1 MSPEL
6 LLPTLPSLLSS
17 RRAPFIHRDLSWLQ
31 FNERVLAE
39 ARSASNPTLERL
51 KFLGITA
58 SNLDE
63 FFMIRF
69 AAMSRSIQRLKASE
83 ALERRRFLRLRTNL
97 LEAVTRF
104 ISKQTETFEIL
115 SAELQKS
122 GVSIVRKSK
131 EGDQSFELGKKIFHE
146 QILPRLSPPEPF
158 SFANVTTFENLQLA
172 VLFGQNLVFR
182 IPKNIAPAY
191 VHSDSETHETWIF
204 LLDDL
209 LSTHL
214 AESFRLSGLPGMIR
228 LTRDGD
234 IGMDLIE
241 EDPESIPEY
250 VRSRLKGREKGRPL
264 RIQWSGDVSD
274 KALHKLSRILK
285 LSPLEIFPVQSSLC
299 LQGLVS
305 VISQASVNKPNLR
318 YPEFQSII
326 PGALQL
332 SRGSNPDVIF
342 EELSQRDIL
351 LHHPYDSFDGYVNFI
366 RAACADPQVQM
377 IEQTVYRVDTL
388 SPVIEALKRAASSKR
403 VRVVIE
409 LRARFDELNNLQ
421 LTEDLRNAGVE
432 VAFGFGNL
440 KLHAKVA
447 LVSRVEP
454 KGMKLYT
461 HLSTGNYN
469 ASTARLYTDLAILT
483 SNSEIGA
490 DARNFFDSVWAQKVP
505 SHFKQL
511 VSAPLRLHRRL
522 LNLIENE
529 TQAAAKGE
537 RSRIFAKV
545 NALVDE
551 AVINSLYRASQ
562 AGVQVDLVVR
572 GACSLVPGVKGLSE
586 NIRVISIVDR
596 YLEHSR
602 IYYFEK
608 SRAMYLSSAD
618 WMPRNFFSR
627 LELAFPILDQR
638 IFSYLESV
646 LIPAYLRDTA
656 KAHELMPEGTWKR
669 RTATSIKPS
678 EQPHQVFEETKNIKT
693 AQEFFQLIAK
703 NRYKGTPLNA

>member
-1 MSPEL
+1 MSSEL

-39 ARSASNPTLERL
+39 ARSSSNPTLERL
-51 KFLGITA
+51 KFLGITS

-97 LEAVTRF
+97 LEAVARF
-104 ISKQTETFEIL
+104 IAKQTETFEIL

-122 GVSIVRKSK
+122 GVTIVQRSK
-131 EGDQSFELGKKIFHE
+131 EGDQGFELGRKIFHE

-182 IPKNIAPAY
+182 IPKNISSAY
-191 VHSDSETHETWIF
+191 VHSDPETNETWIF

-214 AESFRLSGLPGMIR
+214 GESFRLSGLPGMIR

-250 VRSRLKGREKGRPL
+250 IRTRLKSRERGRPL
-264 RIQWSGDVSD
+264 RLQWSGDVSD

-305 VISQASVNKPNLR
+305 IISQASTHKPALR
-318 YPEFQSII
+318 YPEFQSIL

-332 SRGSNPDVIF
+332 SKGSNSEVIF
-342 EELSQRDIL
+342 NELAQRDIL

-366 RAACADPQVQM
+366 RAACSDPQVQM

-388 SPVIEALKRAASSKR
+388 SPVIEALKRAASAKR

-447 LVSRVEP
+447 LVSRIEP

-483 SNSEIGA
+483 SSSEIGA

-529 TQAAAKGE
+529 TQAAARGE
-537 RSRIFAKV
+537 KSRIFAKV

-551 AVINSLYRASQ
+551 AVINSLYKASQ

-627 LELAFPILDQR
+627 LELAFPVLDQR

-656 KAHELMPEGTWKR
+656 KAHELMPEGTWKK
-669 RTATSIKPS
+669 RTATSIKSS
-678 EQPHQVFEETKNIKT
+678 EQLHPVFEETKSIKT

>member
-17 RRAPFIHRDLSWLQ
+17 RRSPFIHRDLSWLQ

-39 ARSASNPTLERL
+39 ARSASNPRLERL
-51 KFLGITA
+51 KFLAITS

-69 AAMSRSIQRLKASE
+69 ASIAKSIQRLKAPE
-83 ALERRRFLRLRTNL
+83 AIERRRLLRIRTNL
-97 LEAVTRF
+97 LESVIRF
-104 ISKQTETFEIL
+104 IGKQTETYEL
-115 SAELQKS
+115 LAQELQKS
-122 GVSIVRKSK
+122 GVTIVHSAK
-131 EGDQSFELGKKIFHE
+131 EGDAGFEIGRQIFNE
-146 QILPRLSPPEPF
+146 QVLARLSPPEPF
-158 SFANVTTFENLQLA
+158 SFTSASTFDNLQMA

-182 IPKNIAPAY
+182 IPKTIPSAFC
-191 VHSDSETHETWIF
+191 HTDEKSRETWAF

-209 LSTHL
+209 LKTHL
-214 AESFRLSGLPGMIR
+214 GSAFRLSSLPGLIR

-234 IGMDLIE
+234 VGIDLIE
-241 EDPESIPEY
+241 EDPESIPEF
-250 VRSRLKGREKGRPL
+250 VRSKLSSRERGRPVRL
-264 RIQWSGDVSD
+264 QWSGDVSD
-274 KALHKLSRILK
+274 KTLQKLARVLK

-299 LQGLVS
+299 LHGL
-305 VISQASVNKPNLR
+305 ISIISHASIHKQELR
-318 YPEFQSII
+318 YPEFQSIL
-326 PGALQL
+326 PGTLQL
-332 SRGSNPDVIF
+332 SKASDGDSLF
-342 EELSQRDIL
+342 QELSKGDLL

-366 RAACADPQVQM
+366 RAACADPKVQM

-388 SPVIEALKRAASSKR
+388 SPVIEALKRAASSKK

-421 LTEDLRNAGVE
+421 LTEDLRRAGVE

-447 LVSRVEP
+447 LVSRLEP
-454 KGMKLYT
+454 QGMKLYT

-483 SNSEIGA
+483 SHPEIGA
-490 DARNFFDSVWAQKVP
+490 DARNFFDSVWSQKIP

-522 LNLIENE
+522 LSLIENE
-529 TQAAAKGE
+529 TQAAMRGE
-537 RSRIFAKV
+537 KSRIFAKV

-551 AVINSLYRASQ
+551 TVINSLYRASQ

-572 GACSLVPGVKGLSE
+572 GACSLVPQVKGLSD

-602 IYYFEK
+602 IYYFES

-627 LELAFPILDQR
+627 LELAFPVLDPR
-638 IFSYLESV
+638 IYSYLESV
-646 LIPAYLRDTA
+646 LIPAYLRDTG

-669 RTATSIKPS
+669 RLASSLKTSDQLPAA
-678 EQPHQVFEETKNIKT
+678 FEAAKDPKT
-693 AQEFFQLIAK
+693 AQEFFQHLART
-703 NRYKGTPLNA
+703 RYKGTPLNA

>member
-39 ARSASNPTLERL
+39 ARSTTNPTLERL
-51 KFLGITA
+51 KFLGITS

-69 AAMSRSIQRLKASE
+69 AAMARSIQRLKASE

-97 LEAVTRF
+97 LESVVRF
-104 ISKQTETFEIL
+104 IAKQTETYEGI
-115 SAELQKS
+115 STELQKS
-122 GVSIVRKSK
+122 GVTIVQKPK
-131 EGDQSFELGKKIFHE
+131 EGDPSFEIGKKIFHE
-146 QILPRLSPPEPF
+146 QILPRLAPPEPF
-158 SFANVTTFENLQLA
+158 SFTNVTTFENLQLA

-182 IPKNIAPAY
+182 IPKTLSAAY
-191 VHSDSETHETWIF
+191 VHSNTETNETWIF

-209 LSTHL
+209 LSSHL
-214 AESFRLSGLPGMIR
+214 GDAFRLSGLPGIIR

-234 IGMDLIE
+234 IGMDLME

-250 VRSRLKGREKGRPL
+250 VRSRLKSRERGRPL
-264 RIQWSGDVSD
+264 RLQWSGDVSD

-305 VISQASVNKPNLR
+305 VISQASVNKPMLR
-318 YPEFQSII
+318 YPEFHSIL

-332 SRGSNPDVIF
+332 SKGSSSDVIF
-342 EELSQRDIL
+342 KELSERDIL

-388 SPVIEALKRAASSKR
+388 SPVIEALKKAAASKR

-447 LVSRVEP
+447 LVSRIEP

-483 SNSEIGA
+483 SNSEIGV

-529 TQAAAKGE
+529 TQAALRGE
-537 RSRIFAKV
+537 KSRIFAKV

-551 AVINSLYRASQ
+551 AVINALYKASQ

-608 SRAMYLSSAD
+608 SKAMYLSSAD

-627 LELAFPILDQR
+627 LELAFPILDPR

-656 KAHELMPEGTWKR
+656 KAHELMPEGTWKK
-669 RTATSIKPS
+669 RTADLIKPS
-678 EQPHQVFEETKNIKT
+678 EKPHSVFENMKDVKT

-703 NRYKGTPLNA
+703 SRYKGTPLNA